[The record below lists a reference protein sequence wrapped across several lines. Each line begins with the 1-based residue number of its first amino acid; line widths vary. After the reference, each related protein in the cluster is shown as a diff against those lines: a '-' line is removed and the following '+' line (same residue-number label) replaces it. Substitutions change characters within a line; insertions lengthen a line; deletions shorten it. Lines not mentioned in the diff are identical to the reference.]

1 LGNRVT
7 PPLLVPPLLVPP
19 LLVTPLLVTPLLVPP
34 LLVTLDQL
42 LHVPLLVP
50 PLLVTLVQLQ
60 HVTLVQLLH
69 VTLVLQLHARV
80 FQTAELHAPAPLAQ
94 ANLFLA
100 LMLLLR
106 DSTRLPWVENGPK
119 EILLYAPALQ
129 QCK

>member
-7 PPLLVPPLLVPP
+7 PPLLV
-19 LLVTPLLVTPLLVPP
+19 TPLLVTLVQLLHVTLLVPP

-42 LHVPLLVP
+42 LHVTLLVP
-50 PLLVTLVQLQ
+50 PLL
-60 HVTLVQLLH
+60 VTLVQLLH

-106 DSTRLPWVENGPK
+106 DSTHLPRAENGS
-119 EILLYAPALQ
+119 EETRLYAPALQ
-129 QCK
+129 QLK